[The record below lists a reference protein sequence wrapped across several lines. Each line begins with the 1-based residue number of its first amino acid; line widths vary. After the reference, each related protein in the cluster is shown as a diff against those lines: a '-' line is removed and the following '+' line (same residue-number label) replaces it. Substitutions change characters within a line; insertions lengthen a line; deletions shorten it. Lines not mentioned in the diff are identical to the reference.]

1 MNTRLA
7 SAAAA
12 LAAALALVTAANAGS
27 RPAAP
32 PVVFSRDIAP
42 ILATTCA
49 TCHVTGA
56 EAGRM
61 SLVPRRAIASLVNV
75 TAFEV
80 PTLKRVDPGKPDRSY
95 LIMKLEGTQVAHGGT
110 GARMPF
116 GAAPLAPDK
125 IALFRRWIQQGAK
138 P

>member
-1 MNTRLA
+1 MKTRTISGLA
-7 SAAAA
+7 L
-12 LAAALALVTAANAGS
+12 LAAVL
-27 RPAAP
+27 AAP
-32 PVVFSRDIAP
+32 PAAARDQPVDFTRDIAP

-49 TCHVTGA
+49 TCHQVGT

-61 SLVPRRAIASLVNV
+61 SLVPRRALAFLVDQPAV
-75 TAFEV
+75 EA
-80 PTLKRVDPGKPDRSY
+80 PALKRVAPGRPDRSY

-116 GAAPLAPDK
+116 GAAPLSAER
-125 IALFRRWIQQGAK
+125 IALFRRWISQGAK